1 MSHEMKSS
9 FLGPRACVALDSR
22 LSRLQGDV
30 GDKGHPFSYAEVKP
44 ISFWHTIMVEHQKM
58 SPTSSTS
65 LLQTRPSQK

>member
-44 ISFWHTIMVEHQKM
+44 ISFWHTIMGHQKNAT
-58 SPTSSTS
+58 PIVDFTTDR
-65 LLQTRPSQK
+65 TEPKV